1 MEERK
6 SFTFFRSYYDALK
19 SIDDTQVHSDLLM
32 AICAYALDGETVPLQ
47 GVAAALFSLVKPT
60 LDVSAKKAK
69 AGSVGGLSRPSDS
82 ASKSE
87 ANAKQTTSKTQ
98 AKRKQTQANAKQTA
112 SEEEEDI
119 GRGYITP
126 TLLTESVPPTRSKK
140 LKFAEFVSMTQAE
153 HDSLVAKY
161 GDATTNE
168 LVQILDNYKGSTGK
182 TYKSDYRAILGW
194 VTDKWN
200 EDQQKQRKK
209 VPYVSSNPVSASDFN
224 DLDRMMEELRSTGM
238 LVPPNNN

>member
-47 GVAAALFSLVKPT
+47 GVAAALVSPVKPT

-87 ANAKQTTSKTQ
+87 ANAKQTASKPQ
-98 AKRKQTQANAKQTA
+98 AKRKQTA
-112 SEEEEDI
+112 SKPQGKKEE
-119 GRGYITP
+119 GR
-126 TLLTESVPPTRSKK
+126 
-140 LKFAEFVSMTQAE
+140 
-153 HDSLVAKY
+153 
-161 GDATTNE
+161 
-168 LVQILDNYKGSTGK
+168 
-182 TYKSDYRAILGW
+182 
-194 VTDKWN
+194 
-200 EDQQKQRKK
+200 RKK
-209 VPYVSSNPVSASDFN
+209 EV
-224 DLDRMMEELRSTGM
+224 RM
-238 LVPPNNN
+238 